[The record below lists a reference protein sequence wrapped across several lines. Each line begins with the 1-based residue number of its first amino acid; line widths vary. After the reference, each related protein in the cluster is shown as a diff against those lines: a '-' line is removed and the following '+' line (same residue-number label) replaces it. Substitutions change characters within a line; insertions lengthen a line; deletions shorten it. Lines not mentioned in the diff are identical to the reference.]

1 MREQLQKQ
9 LARLRELRIK
19 KVEEPGLLIILY
31 FLQIASSQRHPC
43 TLISGEF
50 YGVEDLV
57 VQNVDVMTDASAFT
71 AFTRYTKAPTA
82 ILPYRA

>member
-31 FLQIASSQRHPC
+31 FLA
-43 TLISGEF
+43 L
-50 YGVEDLV
+50 
-57 VQNVDVMTDASAFT
+57 ASARDT
-71 AFTRYTKAPTA
+71 HA
-82 ILPYRA
+82 L